1 MTSFKRSHGARVLLC
16 GVSVFSLG
24 VLAHAQA
31 ESTAVETVT
40 VTGSRLIN
48 SAVESPTPVTQLS
61 ADQLQMAAPSN
72 IPDALNK
79 MPQFVAS
86 TNQQSFGSLKRS
98 NNANYMNLRSFG
110 IIRNLILLDGRRV
123 TSTSK
128 EGLVDTNILPQLLIS
143 RVDVVTG
150 GASAVY
156 GADAVTGVV
165 NFVLDKRFEGLK
177 VEAQGGISTF
187 GDAKSYKFGI
197 AGGTRLFS
205 GRGHVEGS
213 YLHYDATGIPDSF
226 DRDNGRSLYTVTG
239 TGTAA
244 NPFKLTKNVRDAS
257 AAFNPLIWSGPL
269 ADNIF
274 TGANTVTPF
283 QHGVPTGSGNLEVG
297 GDGTYIE
304 NRPIITPLTQDQVF
318 GRISYDV
325 TSNVQAFVQ
334 ANFSQST
341 VKSSFYAPGSF
352 TSARN
357 GVYTVSV
364 NNPYLSPSIASIYTG
379 AGLSTFGIKGRL
391 NKDYIRNETT
401 NTNVMVT
408 AGLEGDIYNRFHWQL
423 YYTHGRNWE
432 RNELPNNV
440 NYQRVAAALDTINSG
455 SSVVCRATAQFP
467 DCVPLNPFV
476 PTSMQDPAAVA
487 WVTQATHW
495 SVGNRMD
502 DIGGT
507 IDGEIYQLPAGPLKV
522 ALTAEW
528 RSLGETVN
536 SNAPPA
542 LTVDCT
548 GITVGCS
555 SANYVWTGGNVP
567 ESSGSEEVY
576 EFATELNVPI
586 VKNVFLIEALSLNL
600 AGRYAHYSPGFSAN
614 TWKIGAEWQVTDDLR
629 FRSTFSR
636 DIRAPSLD
644 ELYTPVANSLAGFT
658 DIHTGT
664 TDVAKL
670 ISGGNPNLRP
680 EIGDTKTVGLVYKPQ
695 WLPGLSLMVDYYNIK
710 LRNAISNYQGQA
722 VATQQLCEASNGTS
736 PVCDLYE
743 RPLPWSDRT
752 PANFPTVVYTHL
764 INASKAWTSGWDT
777 EIEYVTDVG
786 ETGMLNTRLMVA
798 YQPVNSSQLPG
809 EPIFNYAGTVPQ
821 GNPTTTLGGAK
832 WRVTFN
838 LAYSDGPWTFN
849 VMERWRDHLQRSVNS
864 ALVFEE
870 GRLSQMDYTDVSVSY
885 ELGDWLSKQVGYQAE
900 SGVLFLNVQ
909 NVFNK
914 QPPLYVDTLFANA
927 VGGLY
932 PAAPG
937 DSPMGRYFTLGFRT
951 RF

>member
-1 MTSFKRSHGARVLLC
+1 MTSIKRKNGVRALLC

-24 VLAHAQA
+24 VLANAQG
-31 ESTAVETVT
+31 EGAVETVT

-48 SAVESPTPVTQLS
+48 SAIESPTPVTQLS

-123 TSTSK
+123 TATSK

-150 GASAVY
+150 GVSAVY

-177 VEAQGGISTF
+177 VEAQGGMSTF

-197 AGGTRLFS
+197 AGGTRIFS
-205 GRGHVEGS
+205 GRGHIEGS
-213 YLHYDATGIPDSF
+213 YLHYDAAGLPDPLS
-226 DRDNGRSLYTVTG
+226 RDNGAAYYTQTG

-244 NPFKLTKNVRDAS
+244 NPFVLTKNARTVTGG
-257 AAFNPLIWSGPL
+257 AFNPTIRSGPL
-269 ADNIF
+269 DFNIF
-274 TGANTVTPF
+274 TGLNTLTPF
-283 QHGVPTGSGNLEVG
+283 QHGAATGSGGIEVG

-304 NRPIITPLTQDQVF
+304 DRPIITPLTQDQAF

-341 VKSSFYAPGSF
+341 VKSSFYAPGAF

-357 GVYTVSV
+357 GLYEVSV
-364 NNPYLSPSIASIYTG
+364 NNPYLSPAIASVYTG
-379 AGLSTFGIKGRL
+379 AGLSTFNISGRL
-391 NKDYIRNETT
+391 NKGYIENDTI

-408 AGLEGDIYNRFHWQL
+408 AGLEGDINNRFHWKV
-423 YYTHGRNWE
+423 YYTYGRNWE

-455 SSVVCRATAQFP
+455 GSIVCRAAAQNP
-467 DCVPLNPFV
+467 GCIPLNPFQ
-476 PTSMQDPAAVA
+476 PTSMQNPAAVA
-487 WVTQATHW
+487 WVTQSTYW

-502 DIGGT
+502 DVGGT

-528 RSLGETVN
+528 RSLGEKVA
-536 SNAPPA
+536 SDAPPD
-542 LTVDCT
+542 LHVDCT
-548 GITVGCS
+548 GITFGCNP
-555 SANYVWTGGNVP
+555 ANYVWTGGNVP
-567 ESSGSEEVY
+567 TSSGSEEVY

-586 VKNVFLIEALSLNL
+586 VKNIFLIEALTLNL
-600 AGRYAHYSPGFSAN
+600 AGRYAHYSPGFAAN
-614 TWKIGAEWQVTDDLR
+614 TWKIGAEWQMTDDLR
-629 FRSTFSR
+629 FRTTFSR

-658 DIHTGT
+658 DIHTGA

-670 ISGGNPNLRP
+670 ISGGNPNLKP
-680 EIGDTKTVGLVYKPQ
+680 EIGDTKTVGLIYTPQ
-695 WLPGLSLMVDYYNIK
+695 WLPGLSLTVDYYNIK
-710 LRNAISNYQGQA
+710 LRNAISNYQGQSVA
-722 VATQQLCEASNGTS
+722 VQQLCEASNGTS
-736 PVCDLYE
+736 PVCDLYV
-743 RPLPWSDRT
+743 RPLPWSDRSA
-752 PANFPTVVYTHL
+752 ANFPTIVYTHL

-777 EIEYVTDVG
+777 EIDYQTAIGDFG
-786 ETGMLNTRLMVA
+786 TLNSRLMVA
-798 YQPVNSSQLPG
+798 YQPVNSTQIAG
-809 EPIFNYAGTVPQ
+809 EPMFNYAGTVPQ
-821 GNPTTTLGGAK
+821 GNPSTTLGGAK

-838 LAYSDGPWTFN
+838 VAYSQGPWTFN
-849 VMERWRDHLQRSVNS
+849 VMERWRDHMFRSVNK
-864 ALVFEE
+864 ALVFQD
-870 GRLSQMDYTDVSVSY
+870 GPLAQMDYTDVSVSY
-885 ELGDWLSKQVGYQAE
+885 ELGGWLSKQVGYQAE
-900 SGVLFLNVQ
+900 SGILFLNVQ

-914 QPPLYVDTLFANA
+914 QPPLYVDSLFANA
-927 VGGLY
+927 IGGLY

-937 DSPMGRYFTLGFRT
+937 DSPMGRYFTLGIRT